1 MVSKIVAVVS
11 FGVVALVAS
20 ACSGSDNAQEDTTAA
35 STSED
40 LSAKAMLACS
50 SDSDCVAIE
59 KPACCPNGMKVAVS
73 SKHVKAYENAHK
85 CTNPP
90 QVCPLF
96 LIDDTRV
103 AACSSKGQCE
113 MVAAP

>member
-1 MVSKIVAVVS
+1 
-11 FGVVALVAS
+11 
-20 ACSGSDNAQEDTTAA
+20 
-35 STSED
+35 
-40 LSAKAMLACS
+40 
-50 SDSDCVAIE
+50 
-59 KPACCPNGMKVAVS
+59 MKVAVN

-85 CTNPP
+85 CTSPP

-96 LIDDTRV
+96 VIDDTRV